1 MFPFLSSNKFLQ
13 SIFVFIECIATW
25 LILVLPVVVGGF
37 IQTMKLVGRHIVE
50 VQLHRRVLE
59 AERKDKEDGQKQRR
73 REELLASV
81 EEIYG
86 DEVVFSELV

>member
-1 MFPFLSSNKFLQ
+1 M
-13 SIFVFIECIATW
+13 
-25 LILVLPVVVGGF
+25 VVGGF